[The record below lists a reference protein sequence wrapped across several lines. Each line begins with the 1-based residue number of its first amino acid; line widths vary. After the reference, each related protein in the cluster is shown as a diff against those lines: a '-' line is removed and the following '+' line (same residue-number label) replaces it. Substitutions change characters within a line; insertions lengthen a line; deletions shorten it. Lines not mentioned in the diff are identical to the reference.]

1 MPPDEVLNYL
11 RAPWPRYITLG
22 DVVLNIA
29 AYLPLGVLLFAALRP
44 RLPPSAAFG
53 VAVLLA
59 AALSLACESAQMFLP
74 TRIASNLDLLT
85 NSAGAGT
92 GALVAWI
99 LTLPMLANHPL
110 AVLRRRMVRTD
121 ELGDCGLIVVGLWVL
136 AQFHI
141 ATLAL
146 GSGDFREALHVTP
159 LFAHTPQL
167 YLLAE
172 TGVVA
177 LTLVAIGLLVS
188 LLLLPQRSVLPA
200 TALTLALALTV
211 KAVTAATLTR
221 AAYWLQ
227 WLTPGVVAGTAG
239 GGMLLA
245 ALLQLT
251 HAVRALV
258 AAICLIAVV
267 VIVNVTP
274 ENPYQAVPVFL
285 LSPQPTHLANFGL
298 IVRALSQLWP
308 FAALIFLLAAAR
320 AERAA
325 AH

>member
-1 MPPDEVLNYL
+1 MPPEEVLGYL
-11 RAPWPRYITLG
+11 LAPWPRYITLG

-29 AYLPLGVLLFAALRP
+29 AYLPFGTLLFAALRP
-44 RLPPSAAFG
+44 RRPPAIALG
-53 VAVLLA
+53 AAVLLG

-85 NSAGAGT
+85 NSAGAGI

-99 LTLPMLANHPL
+99 MTLPAVADHPL
-110 AVLRRRMVRTD
+110 AVLRRRLVRTD
-121 ELGDCGLIVVGLWVL
+121 ELGDWGLIVVALWIL
-136 AQFHI
+136 AQFNV
-141 ATLAL
+141 ASLAL
-146 GSGDFREALHVTP
+146 GSGDFREALHATP
-159 LFAHTPQL
+159 LFAHTPQS

-172 TGVVA
+172 SGVVA
-177 LTLVAIGLLVS
+177 LAIVAIGLLVS
-188 LLLLPQRSVLPA
+188 MLLQPQRSALPA

-211 KAVTAATLTR
+211 KAITAATLTR

-245 ALLQLT
+245 ALLLLT
-251 HAVRALV
+251 RAARAVV

-298 IVRALSQLWP
+298 IVHALSQLWP

-320 AERAA
+320 SERAA
-325 AH
+325 AR

>member
-1 MPPDEVLNYL
+1 MPPDEVLGYL
-11 RAPWPRYITLG
+11 LAPWPRYITLG
-22 DVVLNIA
+22 DVVLNVA
-29 AYLPLGVLLFAALRP
+29 AYLPLGALLFAASRA
-44 RLPPSAAFG
+44 RLPSAAAFG

-74 TRIASNLDLLT
+74 TRIASNLDLLA
-85 NSAGAGT
+85 NGAGAGI
-92 GALVAWI
+92 GALAAWI
-99 LTLPMLANHPL
+99 LALPALVNHPL
-110 AVLRRRMVRTD
+110 AVLRRRLVRTD
-121 ELGDCGLIVVGLWVL
+121 VLGDWGLIVVALWIL
-136 AQFHI
+136 AQFHV
-141 ATLAL
+141 ASLAL

-159 LFAHTPQL
+159 LFAHAPQS

-177 LTLVAIGLLVS
+177 LAIVTIGLLVS
-188 LLLLPQRSVLPA
+188 LLLQPQRSVLPA

-211 KAVTAATLTR
+211 KAITSAALTR
-221 AAYWLQ
+221 SAYWLQ
-227 WLTPGVVAGTAG
+227 WLTPGVVAGIAC

-251 HAVRALV
+251 RSAHALV
-258 AAICLIAVV
+258 AAVCLIAAVA
-267 VIVNVTP
+267 IVNVTP

-285 LSPQPTHLANFGL
+285 LSPQPTHLANFGI

-308 FAALIFLLAAAR
+308 LAALIFLLAAAR

-325 AH
+325 AR